1 MTLEKINDDLVDFL
15 PYEIDD
21 SYIEKLFSDIT
32 NLDIRSKYSI
42 PFYENIKDQYE
53 ILIDQKG
60 PAILKEMVEY
70 YYDKNED
77 LSIDTSILL
86 NYFEYYASDLNIELK
101 IDEVSKFIYDFKMQ
115 SNCSNYFSYVKYR
128 LERMQLKRFTDP
140 NYLYTEARD
149 LSYFEEYLS
158 NIIEF
163 DLESNEKTYE
173 YGLSFARKLSKKKN
187 DIFKEE
193 NKDYKNKLYELKRIF
208 LNFSRENYSLPEM
221 KLMYGSLFSIINKDF
236 VPFLYLIKD
245 EGCLT
250 DAEQNH
256 YVDVINSFKDV
267 RKRLIS
273 KIATI
278 DDDNYKQKLKDIEAE
293 YGINYSKVCACKRLS
308 QDLEK
313 KIRTYGRKEKEIKRN
328 LKVLNIMKGFISSG
342 QSIGA
347 YCESK
352 GIGLS
357 TFYRYRDELELM
369 KEVELGSTVDFVI
382 SKNNGGNVLDLFQI
396 VDDAIVRISDKN
408 KDFDMFEYSLQSQ
421 VSLKEVVD
429 IAYGL
434 KRDREAKIID
444 DYVNNNK
451 NDFEIYHKDDYV
463 GKINSNGQVFGEEEE
478 VQLEK
483 YLAREKLPTLVGI
496 AIPVIY
502 KILNNEELPSR
513 DYQSKRK
520 AYKVVIK

>member
-1 MTLEKINDDLVDFL
+1 
-15 PYEIDD
+15 
-21 SYIEKLFSDIT
+21 
-32 NLDIRSKYSI
+32 
-42 PFYENIKDQYE
+42 
-53 ILIDQKG
+53 
-60 PAILKEMVEY
+60 
-70 YYDKNED
+70 
-77 LSIDTSILL
+77 
-86 NYFEYYASDLNIELK
+86 
-101 IDEVSKFIYDFKMQ
+101 
-115 SNCSNYFSYVKYR
+115 
-128 LERMQLKRFTDP
+128 
-140 NYLYTEARD
+140 
-149 LSYFEEYLS
+149 
-158 NIIEF
+158 
-163 DLESNEKTYE
+163 
-173 YGLSFARKLSKKKN
+173 
-187 DIFKEE
+187 
-193 NKDYKNKLYELKRIF
+193 
-208 LNFSRENYSLPEM
+208 
-221 KLMYGSLFSIINKDF
+221 MYGSLFSIINKDF

-463 GKINSNGQVFGEEEE
+463 GKINSNGKVFGEEEE

>member
-101 IDEVSKFIYDFKMQ
+101 IDEVSKFIDDFKMQ

-173 YGLSFARKLSKKKN
+173 YGLSFARKLSKKEK

-278 DDDNYKQKLKDIEAE
+278 DDDNYKEKLKEIETE

-313 KIRTYGRKEKEIKRN
+313 R
-328 LKVLNIMKGFISSG
+328 
-342 QSIGA
+342 
-347 YCESK
+347 
-352 GIGLS
+352 
-357 TFYRYRDELELM
+357 
-369 KEVELGSTVDFVI
+369 
-382 SKNNGGNVLDLFQI
+382 
-396 VDDAIVRISDKN
+396 
-408 KDFDMFEYSLQSQ
+408 
-421 VSLKEVVD
+421 
-429 IAYGL
+429 
-434 KRDREAKIID
+434 
-444 DYVNNNK
+444 
-451 NDFEIYHKDDYV
+451 
-463 GKINSNGQVFGEEEE
+463 
-478 VQLEK
+478 
-483 YLAREKLPTLVGI
+483 
-496 AIPVIY
+496 
-502 KILNNEELPSR
+502 
-513 DYQSKRK
+513 
-520 AYKVVIK
+520 

>member
-101 IDEVSKFIYDFKMQ
+101 IDEVSKFIDDFKMQ

-173 YGLSFARKLSKKKN
+173 YGLSFARKLSKKKK

-278 DDDNYKQKLKDIEAE
+278 DDDNYKQK
-293 YGINYSKVCACKRLS
+293 
-308 QDLEK
+308 
-313 KIRTYGRKEKEIKRN
+313 
-328 LKVLNIMKGFISSG
+328 
-342 QSIGA
+342 
-347 YCESK
+347 
-352 GIGLS
+352 
-357 TFYRYRDELELM
+357 
-369 KEVELGSTVDFVI
+369 
-382 SKNNGGNVLDLFQI
+382 
-396 VDDAIVRISDKN
+396 
-408 KDFDMFEYSLQSQ
+408 
-421 VSLKEVVD
+421 
-429 IAYGL
+429 
-434 KRDREAKIID
+434 
-444 DYVNNNK
+444 
-451 NDFEIYHKDDYV
+451 
-463 GKINSNGQVFGEEEE
+463 
-478 VQLEK
+478 
-483 YLAREKLPTLVGI
+483 
-496 AIPVIY
+496 
-502 KILNNEELPSR
+502 
-513 DYQSKRK
+513 
-520 AYKVVIK
+520 

>member
-101 IDEVSKFIYDFKMQ
+101 IDEVSKFIDDFKMQ

-173 YGLSFARKLSKKKN
+173 YGLSFARKLSKKKK

-278 DDDNYKQKLKDIEAE
+278 DDDNYKEKLKEIETE

-347 YCESK
+347 YC
-352 GIGLS
+352 
-357 TFYRYRDELELM
+357 
-369 KEVELGSTVDFVI
+369 
-382 SKNNGGNVLDLFQI
+382 
-396 VDDAIVRISDKN
+396 
-408 KDFDMFEYSLQSQ
+408 
-421 VSLKEVVD
+421 
-429 IAYGL
+429 
-434 KRDREAKIID
+434 
-444 DYVNNNK
+444 
-451 NDFEIYHKDDYV
+451 
-463 GKINSNGQVFGEEEE
+463 
-478 VQLEK
+478 
-483 YLAREKLPTLVGI
+483 
-496 AIPVIY
+496 
-502 KILNNEELPSR
+502 
-513 DYQSKRK
+513 
-520 AYKVVIK
+520 

>member
-1 MTLEKINDDLVDFL
+1 
-15 PYEIDD
+15 
-21 SYIEKLFSDIT
+21 
-32 NLDIRSKYSI
+32 
-42 PFYENIKDQYE
+42 
-53 ILIDQKG
+53 
-60 PAILKEMVEY
+60 
-70 YYDKNED
+70 
-77 LSIDTSILL
+77 
-86 NYFEYYASDLNIELK
+86 
-101 IDEVSKFIYDFKMQ
+101 
-115 SNCSNYFSYVKYR
+115 
-128 LERMQLKRFTDP
+128 
-140 NYLYTEARD
+140 
-149 LSYFEEYLS
+149 
-158 NIIEF
+158 
-163 DLESNEKTYE
+163 
-173 YGLSFARKLSKKKN
+173 
-187 DIFKEE
+187 
-193 NKDYKNKLYELKRIF
+193 
-208 LNFSRENYSLPEM
+208 M

-278 DDDNYKQKLKDIEAE
+278 DDDNYKEKLKEIETE
-293 YGINYSKVCACKRLS
+293 YGINYSKVCMCKRLP

-313 KIRTYGRKEKEIKRN
+313 KIRIYGRKEKELKRN
-328 LKVLNIMKGFISSG
+328 LKVLNIMKEFISSG

-352 GIGLS
+352 EIGLN
-357 TFYRYRDELELM
+357 TFYRYRNELDLM

-444 DYVNNNK
+444 EYINNNK

-463 GKINSNGQVFGEEEE
+463 GKINSNGKVFGEEEE

-483 YLAREKLPTLVGI
+483 YLAREKLPSLVGI

>member
-1 MTLEKINDDLVDFL
+1 MTLEKINDDLVEFL

-21 SYIEKLFSDIT
+21 TYIEKLFSDIT
-32 NLDIRSKYSI
+32 NLKIRSKYSI

-53 ILIDQKG
+53 ILVDQKG
-60 PAILKEMVEY
+60 PVILKEMVEY
-70 YYDKNED
+70 YYNKNKD
-77 LSIDTSILL
+77 LSINTSILL
-86 NYFEYYASDLNIELK
+86 NYFGYYASDLDIELK
-101 IDEVSKFIYDFKMQ
+101 IHDVSNFIDDFKMQ
-115 SNCSNYFSYVKYR
+115 SNCTNYFSYVKYR

-140 NYLYTEARD
+140 NYLYSEARD

-173 YGLSFARKLSKKKN
+173 YGIDFARKISKKKN

-193 NKDYKNKLYELKRIF
+193 SRSYENKLYELKRIF

-278 DDDNYKQKLKDIEAE
+278 DDDNYKEKLKEIETE

-429 IAYGL
+429 IAHGL
-434 KRDREAKIID
+434 KRDSEAEIID
-444 DYVNNNK
+444 AYIKKYEV
-451 NDFEIYHKDDYV
+451 DFELYHKDDYV
-463 GKINSNGQVFGEEEE
+463 GKINCNGRVFGEDEEK
-478 VQLEK
+478 QLEK
-483 YLAREKLPTLVGI
+483 YLKREKLPSLVGVVMPI
-496 AIPVIY
+496 IY